1 MEKLSLE
8 LWQIIFGTFFL
19 IVGLLS
25 ASIALLRRGQ
35 DIKVLIWL
43 AAWSGSFGIRAL
55 IETTSVKT
63 ILPQFL
69 QNFIQATDAIISYLI
84 LVFAFITWLY
94 LVRGKVRV
102 IIKVMIVVS
111 FVLAVLGIVY
121 FFVTGNSQTFMPLNS
136 LLATFALIFISALLL
151 LQKKYS
157 NKFFIFQKR
166 EVLLVGSVLFI
177 GEALY
182 TNLSNIFG
190 YESYPITAWFGFAIL
205 ILALGYTAA
214 NMIIANEHKLITIEN
229 EMETARQIQA
239 SILPERIPKLSGIGV
254 DFAYHPMT
262 AVAGDFYDFIKI
274 DQNKIGFFIADV
286 SGHGVPAALIAS
298 MLKVAMLSVVEI
310 AQNPGVV
317 LKRLSK
323 ILGGQ
328 LREQFV
334 TAAYLYIDLESCQA
348 RYSAAGHPPL
358 IYWNSNTRQVSF
370 IESNGLILSS
380 SMQSEYP
387 VRNINFESG
396 DLFLLYTDGVI
407 EAKNQNGE
415 DFGNKRLEVL
425 IPKNTYTSLSEFSS
439 NILNALNLWQNN
451 KMPQQ
456 DDITWIAID
465 IL

>member
-25 ASIALLRRGQ
+25 ASIAILRRGQ
-35 DIKVLIWL
+35 DIKVMFWL

-55 IETTSVKT
+55 IETTSVKI
-63 ILPQFL
+63 ILPQIL

-84 LVFAFITWLY
+84 LVFALLTWLY

-111 FVLAVLGIVY
+111 FIIAVLGIVY
-121 FFVTGNSQTFMPLNS
+121 FFVTGNSQSFMPLNS
-136 LLATFALIFISALLL
+136 LLATFALILISTLLL
-151 LQKKYS
+151 LKKYS
-157 NKFFIFQKR
+157 NKFFIFQNR
-166 EVLLVGSVLFI
+166 GVLLAGSVLFI

-190 YESYPITAWFGFAIL
+190 YESYPITTWFGFAIL
-205 ILALGYTAA
+205 ILSLAYTAA
-214 NMIIANEHKLITIEN
+214 NMIFVNERKLITIEN
-229 EMETARQIQA
+229 EMETARQIQS
-239 SILPERIPKLSGIGV
+239 SILPERIPKLNGIGV

-262 AVAGDFYDFIKI
+262 AVAGDFYDFINI

-310 AQNPGVV
+310 AQNPEAV

-334 TAAYLYIDLESCQA
+334 TAAYLYIDLETCQA

-358 IYWNSNTRQVSF
+358 IYWDSNTRQVSF
-370 IESNGLILSS
+370 IESNGLIISS
-380 SMQSEYP
+380 FMQSEYP
-387 VRNINFESG
+387 VRNIKFESG

-407 EAKNQNGE
+407 EAKNHNGE
-415 DFGNKRLEVL
+415 DFGNKRLEEL
-425 IPKNTYTSLSEFSS
+425 IHKNTYTSLSEFSS
-439 NILNALNLWQNN
+439 NILNALNMWQNN
-451 KMPQQ
+451 KLTQQ

>member
-8 LWQIIFGTFFL
+8 PWQIIFGTFFL

-55 IETTSVKT
+55 IETTSIKI
-63 ILPQFL
+63 ILPQLL
-69 QNFIQATDAIISYLI
+69 QNFIQATDVIISYLI

-121 FFVTGNSQTFMPLNS
+121 FFVTGNSQSFMPLNS
-136 LLATFALIFISALLL
+136 LLATFALILISALLL
-151 LQKKYS
+151 MKKYS
-157 NKFFIFQKR
+157 NKFFIFQNR
-166 EVLLVGSVLFI
+166 GVLLAGSVLFI

-205 ILALGYTAA
+205 ILALAYTAA

-229 EMETARQIQA
+229 EMETARQIQS
-239 SILPERIPKLSGIGV
+239 SILPERIPKLNGIRV

-262 AVAGDFYDFIKI
+262 AVAGDFYDFIQI

-334 TAAYLYIDLESCQA
+334 TAAYLYIDLETYQA

-358 IYWNSNTRQVSF
+358 IYWNSNTRKVSF
-370 IESNGLILSS
+370 IESNGLIISS
-380 SMQSEYP
+380 FMQSEYP
-387 VRNINFESG
+387 VRNIKFESG

-407 EAKNQNGE
+407 EAKNHNGE
-415 DFGNKRLEVL
+415 DFGNKRLEEL

-465 IL
+465 ILK